1 MRKILES
8 FISACICAIAAARQF
23 TVHSAY
29 SGNNIDNFHLRGSA
43 CGLSWKK
50 GTPMERVNITHFK
63 VDLQCK
69 DAETLLEMKV
79 LTNNDTDWM
88 MGADH
93 LASISDN

>member
-1 MRKILES
+1 
-8 FISACICAIAAARQF
+8 
-23 TVHSAY
+23 
-29 SGNNIDNFHLRGSA
+29 
-43 CGLSWKK
+43 
-50 GTPMERVNITHFK
+50 MERVNITHFK
-63 VDLQCK
+63 IDLQCK